1 MTATYTDPAASDKDA
16 IRFLIGDTN
25 PATALVSDEEINFMI
40 SKWMPAQGTVEYV
53 AAAVAEAIGA
63 KYAREASFS
72 ADGVSVSLAQ
82 LGQQFRELA
91 ANLRSQHKSLL
102 AGGLPDAGGI
112 TPGEQTDQDVLPL
125 NFGTGM
131 HDNFDAGRQD
141 YGNRPYPE
149 YIAEQQPGA

>member
-1 MTATYTDPAASDKDA
+1 MTATYDNPTASDKDA

-25 PATALVSDEEINFMI
+25 PATALVSDEEINFMV
-40 SKWMPAQGTVEYV
+40 SKWMPVQGTVEYV

-82 LGQQFRELA
+82 LGQQFRDLA
-91 ANLRSQHKSLL
+91 ANLRAQHKSLL
-102 AGGLPDAGGI
+102 VGGLPDAGGVSSD
-112 TPGEQTDQDVLPL
+112 EQPDPEIASF

-131 HDNFDAGRQD
+131 HDDVEAGRQE
-141 YGNRPYPE
+141 YGSRGILYPAE
-149 YIAEQQPGA
+149 YYPGV